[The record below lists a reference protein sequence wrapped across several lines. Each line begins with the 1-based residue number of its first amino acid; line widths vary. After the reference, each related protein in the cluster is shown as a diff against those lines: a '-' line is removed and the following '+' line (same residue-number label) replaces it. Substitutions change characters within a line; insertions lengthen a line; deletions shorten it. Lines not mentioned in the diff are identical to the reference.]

1 MIENSSASSN
11 TAAVGRATLIP
22 GNLRAPTQSLKS
34 LESLESLG
42 APEQYGTHPLH
53 STFIELYD
61 AGVELTQMKP
71 NVWRRPRF
79 FHLTQILGLTAGL
92 PGATAETGCF
102 RGLTSFLTCHYLRME
117 KERVGETYTGK
128 NHLMIDSY
136 EGLSQPVGDDGGYAK
151 SSWEKKA
158 FTSTSV
164 QRVAATMYQFPDVEI
179 IKGWIPEVFS
189 TLGEQSYRFVHVDV
203 DLYQPTLDSLRYFY
217 ARMTTGGIIV
227 IDDYGPWPKNQWPG
241 CLKAVQEFSREQD
254 VPFAP
259 LDTGNAIIIKR

>member
-79 FHLTQILGLTAGL
+79 FHLTQSLG
-92 PGATAETGCF
+92 
-102 RGLTSFLTCHYLRME
+102 
-117 KERVGETYTGK
+117 
-128 NHLMIDSY
+128 
-136 EGLSQPVGDDGGYAK
+136 
-151 SSWEKKA
+151 
-158 FTSTSV
+158 
-164 QRVAATMYQFPDVEI
+164 
-179 IKGWIPEVFS
+179 
-189 TLGEQSYRFVHVDV
+189 
-203 DLYQPTLDSLRYFY
+203 
-217 ARMTTGGIIV
+217 
-227 IDDYGPWPKNQWPG
+227 
-241 CLKAVQEFSREQD
+241 
-254 VPFAP
+254 
-259 LDTGNAIIIKR
+259 